1 MNAGDEST
9 IYNFEVKEEGGD
21 VVRAELIEYASNQ
34 PFDEDFGNLLRFTG
48 TVTAYNELKQS
59 VAVGIFEEGINGEC
73 PQNNDP
79 GNGGGSAGGSENYPS
94 PKPVYPRNPGSPIST
109 PGWPGNN
116 TGSNTGGG
124 DTGCWEI
131 ITAGSIDQFAED
143 PEKTVGY
150 YNNCT
155 NDYIYLVEHEDE
167 TAQKVS
173 AHCNDGS
180 GVILITP
187 EGEVI
192 TDPCVISN
200 SAVNRANNILKDNE
214 VKTKMTDVLSPKVTA
229 PNEWVVGVGQD
240 ANGYHVTPAVE
251 GGINSGSVPASQIVG
266 DRVADGHTHPSGF
279 GDPSAGDFYKM
290 LPLLPTNPA
299 FNQRFVYGDN
309 FGTTEIYVLIVNNR
323 NLAASFLSLYPEIEN
338 YDPTKHT
345 FLEGSKVGEKY
356 FKIQRLFSKG
366 TYVNEANEI
375 YSADAVAMTYVLEH
389 FNTGLVLAKAD
400 ANGDLKKINTS
411 LEEITV
417 PLSGGVKKQG
427 IKVTKCS

>member
-21 VVRAELIEYASNQ
+21 VVRAELIEYASDQ

-73 PQNNDP
+73 PPATTP
-79 GNGGGSAGGSENYPS
+79 GGGGGGWTPPPSSAGPGPGGYNSGTNFPGTGGSNGGGSGCEHEWTFSHHVTIQGEEFWIYVNC
-94 PKPVYPRNPGSPIST
+94 K
-109 PGWPGNN
+109 
-116 TGSNTGGG
+116 G
-124 DTGCWEI
+124 DT
-131 ITAGSIDQFAED
+131 
-143 PEKTVGY
+143 K
-150 YNNCT
+150 
-155 NDYIYLVEHEDE
+155 
-167 TAQKVS
+167 KVAAIS
-173 AHCNDGS
+173 ANAKMGLSLLSPNCNDGS

-375 YSADAVAMTYVLEH
+375 YSADAVAMAYVLEH